1 MATQAQRKNSFVSK
15 YKAKRLRA
23 IKKWKAHL

>member
-1 MATQAQRKNSFVSK
+1 MITQAQRKNWAVSK

-23 IKKWKAHL
+23 IKKWKAHW